1 MVDFPGIP
9 EGAKIMFQPA
19 KAVCGI
25 CSEVG
30 VASEMVIFESPR
42 GTMFL
47 LVHKACKGAIEDE

>member
-9 EGAKIMFQPA
+9 EGAKIMFQPT

-30 VASEMVIFESPR
+30 VASEMVVFGSPR
-42 GTMFL
+42 GMFF
-47 LVHKACKGAIEDE
+47 LVHKACKEAIEDE